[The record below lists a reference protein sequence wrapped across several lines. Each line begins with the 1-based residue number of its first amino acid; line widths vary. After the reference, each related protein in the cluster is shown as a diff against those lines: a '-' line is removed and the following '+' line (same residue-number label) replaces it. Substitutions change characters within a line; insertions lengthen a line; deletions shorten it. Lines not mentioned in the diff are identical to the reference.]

1 MERKNYI
8 YIIITAV
15 LFIILSAN
23 IYSSIQSYKFR
34 IVCDELRERVTDSE
48 NTNRRLAETVEKC
61 QSICGELGCSIDRNI
76 NSAREAIEL
85 IEQIRTQVYELE
97 NCLGNFDQSEYY
109 QYWDNELGIE

>member
-8 YIIITAV
+8 YIIIAAV
-15 LFIILSAN
+15 FFIIFSRS
-23 IYSSIQSYKFR
+23 IYNSIESYKFR

-109 QYWDNELGIE
+109 QYWDSYYGIE